1 MVTIFAQGSR
11 IYTTLKLYYFHI
23 SSCLPE
29 ADIPLFKV
37 TKVINNI
44 RCINIMKNCPWKPCQ
59 SYQRQ
64 TASLNLVL
72 GFVWFCLLLF
82 VFDKGSD
89 FNIANTGFFKISHL
103 DAVIPTHF
111 SSFLFKWLGA
121 RKMRLQLGNAMA
133 LNGRYNLGCPSAMSL
148 KEKDT
153 PQTPVQIMKTLPI
166 GMLE

>member
-1 MVTIFAQGSR
+1 M
-11 IYTTLKLYYFHI
+11 
-23 SSCLPE
+23 
-29 ADIPLFKV
+29 
-37 TKVINNI
+37 
-44 RCINIMKNCPWKPCQ
+44 
-59 SYQRQ
+59 
-64 TASLNLVL
+64 LNLVL
-72 GFVWFCLLLF
+72 GFVCFCFVVLF
-82 VFDKGSD
+82 VVVFDKGSD

-121 RKMRLQLGNAMA
+121 RKMRLQLGNAVA

-153 PQTPVQIMKTLPI
+153 PQTPVQIMKTLSV